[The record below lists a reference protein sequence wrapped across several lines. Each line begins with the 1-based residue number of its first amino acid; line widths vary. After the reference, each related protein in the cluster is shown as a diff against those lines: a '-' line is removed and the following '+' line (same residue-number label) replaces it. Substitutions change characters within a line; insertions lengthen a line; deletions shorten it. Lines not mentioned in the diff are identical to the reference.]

1 MQRLLPSVLWHCRF
15 GVRKSIWP
23 VKLSDGYLLY
33 TLCLQCFDTVGW
45 AVRKSIR
52 PVKIDWWGVGVVI
65 CQWGADCLHNSPAD
79 ATATQTPSSLASF
92 KSRLVLPFW
101 CRLTHIVLEKRSLNG
116 CISSSCC
123 QNDQS
128 LLCMYVRWMR
138 TCIRKSTVRVT
149 TSRAQMTRFQSR
161 LELHESWKSVALWPV
176 KALRQQTMSGLLSRN
191 SIGECLITV
200 QYYYYYYY
208 YSLLPQIQAAQKH
221 TNTNSYKRQYKS
233 KNTELCTLSYFTCN
247 RAAAAGLVHNV
258 DVNVSINVCK
268 VKVK

>member
-1 MQRLLPSVLWHCRF
+1 MQCLLPSVLWHCWS

-23 VKLSDGYLLY
+23 VK
-33 TLCLQCFDTVGW
+33 FDL
-45 AVRKSIR
+45 
-52 PVKIDWWGVGVVI
+52 WGVGVVI
-65 CQWGADCLHNSPAD
+65 CLERGADCLRMVQLMPL
-79 ATATQTPSSLASF
+79 QPKTPSSLASF
-92 KSRLVLPFW
+92 KSRLVLPFGY
-101 CRLTHIVLEKRSLNG
+101 RLTHIVLEKRPLNR

-138 TCIRKSTVRVT
+138 TCIQKSTVRVT
-149 TSRAQMTRFQSR
+149 TSRGQTTRFQSR

-176 KALRQQTMSGLLSRN
+176 KALRQQRMSGLLSRN

-247 RAAAAGLVHNV
+247 RALAAGLVHNV